1 MILFNKD
8 QVLNMNGNWN
18 MVVTDVDF
26 FATSLS
32 ENQFTGTE
40 FWLFNFCVRRQ
51 WPRLQLERDG
61 SGNFGIDGAM
71 EIVATGGRRWN
82 KEVTDK

>member
-18 MVVTDVDF
+18 TVVTDVDF

-51 WPRLQLERDG
+51 
-61 SGNFGIDGAM
+61 
-71 EIVATGGRRWN
+71 
-82 KEVTDK
+82 